1 MFKQQIIAYYINNIL
16 QRYFW
21 FKKNGAVWTPE
32 RPFPVD
38 IEYLL
43 RDTIES
49 LRPKLHICENYEE
62 ALKEAEE
69 LDNEFK
75 AKLGITLIVFCR
87 YKCFLLFLFENVGE
101 S

>member
-1 MFKQQIIAYYINNIL
+1 MIAYINTVL

-21 FKKNGAVWTPE
+21 FKKNGVVWTPE

-43 RDTIES
+43 RDTIEN

-75 AKLGITLIVFCR
+75 AKLGITFGLNCHRFS
-87 YKCFLLFLFENVGE
+87 YQMFSPLSF
-101 S
+101 

>member
-1 MFKQQIIAYYINNIL
+1 MDDKDVGNKCLNIKYYLLHQQRL

-43 RDTIES
+43 RDTIEN

-75 AKLGITLIVFCR
+75 AKLGITFIRIL
-87 YKCFLLFLFENVGE
+87 